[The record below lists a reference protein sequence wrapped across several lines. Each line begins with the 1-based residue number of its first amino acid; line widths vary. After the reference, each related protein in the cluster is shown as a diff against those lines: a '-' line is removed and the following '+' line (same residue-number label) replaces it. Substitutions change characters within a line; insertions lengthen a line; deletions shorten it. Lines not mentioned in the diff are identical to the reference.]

1 MFEPVM
7 LVSLGPGDPELITLK
22 GLKALQQADAIFCP
36 STIHPNGSISSRA
49 KDILLELNIDEDKI
63 ISFHV
68 PMNKDRT
75 NAVKAYNDVS
85 ERIAEQCRK
94 GRKIAVTA
102 EGDAGFYSSIHYIS
116 DNLHSQNIPTRKIA
130 GIPAFIASGTL
141 ANLHIARQEEELIVI
156 PGITTCEKLKK
167 NVEEGKS
174 IVIMKPSQCEDIIK
188 KILCE
193 EDISFHY
200 FENVGVPQKEFYTKN
215 KEEIRNC
222 TFPYFS
228 LLIIQ
233 KNN

>member
-22 GLKALQQADAIFCP
+22 GLKALQQTDAIFCP
-36 STIHPNGSISSRA
+36 STIHPNGSVSSRA
-49 KDILLELNIDEDKI
+49 KDILLELDIDEDKI
-63 ISFHV
+63 IPFHV

-75 NAVKAYNDVS
+75 DAVKAYNDVS
-85 ERIAEQCRK
+85 ERIAEQYRK
-94 GRKIAVTA
+94 GCKIAVTA

-116 DNLHSQNIPTRKIA
+116 DNLHSQNIPTKKIA
-130 GIPAFIASGTL
+130 GIPAFIASGAL

-156 PGITTCEKLKK
+156 PGITSFEKLKK
-167 NVEEGKS
+167 NIEEGRP
-174 IVIMKPSQCEDIIK
+174 IVIMKPSQCEDVIK
-188 KILCE
+188 EILCE
-193 EDISFHY
+193 EGLFFHY

-215 KEEIRNC
+215 KEEIRNRI
-222 TFPYFS
+222 FPYFS